1 MEKKIALLGM
11 GTVGSG
17 VINILKENKDL
28 LLNSTDELLTVTHIL
43 VSDLNKTRTVDLSG
57 IQVTDNI
64 EDIKNAEI
72 DLVVEVMGGLQDTKT
87 HLLYF
92 LEQGIPVVSANKDM
106 LAEYIDELEHT
117 ALNNKT
123 TILYEGAVAGG
134 IPIIHS
140 LTHSLN
146 ANRISKVMGILNGTT
161 NFMLT
166 QMADKG
172 LEYEDVLKIAQ
183 DMGYAEA
190 DPSADVLGLDAA
202 RKTLLLARLA
212 FKKRFKMSDLD
223 VIGIDKVDR
232 RDIEHGKKANMT
244 LKLLGVVEDK
254 SSSYH
259 LSVAPIFVDNTHQLS
274 NVKNEKNAVFVEGNA
289 IGQAMFYGPGAGSY
303 ETASAVVSDMINTFN
318 LSSKKT
324 ILPEEFG
331 EVDQSKEQSDYYFRF
346 SDSIES
352 VKEVLKDYEYKLIDE
367 TDKVFIVKSIS
378 SKVYEDIQEE
388 LQVKASYQVI
398 GAGQD
403 GVAGTN

>member
-72 DLVVEVMGGLQDTKT
+72 DLVVEVMGGLQDTKS

-117 ALNNKT
+117 ALKNKT

-223 VIGIDKVDR
+223 VIGIDKVDKI
-232 RDIEHGKKANMT
+232 DIVHGKKANMT

-331 EVDQSKEQSDYYFRF
+331 AVDQSKEQSDYYFRF

>member
-72 DLVVEVMGGLQDTKT
+72 DLVVEVMGGLQDTKS

-244 LKLLGVVEDK
+244 LKLLGVAEDK
-254 SSSYH
+254 SSSYQ
-259 LSVAPIFVDNTHQLS
+259 LSVAPIFVDSTHQLS

-331 EVDQSKEQSDYYFRF
+331 AVDQSKEQRDYYFRF

-352 VKEVLKDYEYKLIDE
+352 IKEVLKKYEYKLIDE

-378 SKVYEDIQEE
+378 SKVYEGIQED

>member
-28 LLNSTDELLTVTHIL
+28 LLNSTDELLTITHIL

-223 VIGIDKVDR
+223 VIGIDKVDKI
-232 RDIEHGKKANMT
+232 DIVHGKKANMT

>member
-28 LLNSTDELLTVTHIL
+28 LLNSTDELLSVTHIL

-72 DLVVEVMGGLQDTKT
+72 DLVVEVMGGLQDTKS

-117 ALNNKT
+117 ALKNKT

-223 VIGIDKVDR
+223 VIGIDKVDKI
-232 RDIEHGKKANMT
+232 DIVHGKKANMT

>member
-72 DLVVEVMGGLQDTKT
+72 DLVVEVMGGLQDTKS

-244 LKLLGVVEDK
+244 LKLLGVAEDK
-254 SSSYH
+254 SSSYQ

-352 VKEVLKDYEYKLIDE
+352 IKEVLKDYEYKLIDE

-378 SKVYEDIQEE
+378 SKVYEGIQED

>member
-17 VINILKENKDL
+17 VLNILKENKDL
-28 LLNSTDELLTVTHIL
+28 LLNSTDELLTITHIL

-117 ALNNKT
+117 ALKNKT

-223 VIGIDKVDR
+223 VIGIDKVDKI
-232 RDIEHGKKANMT
+232 DIVHGKKANMT

-352 VKEVLKDYEYKLIDE
+352 IKEVLKKYEYKLIDE

>member
-17 VINILKENKDL
+17 VLNILKENKDL
-28 LLNSTDELLTVTHIL
+28 LLNSTDELLTITHIL

-223 VIGIDKVDR
+223 VIGIDKVDKI
-232 RDIEHGKKANMT
+232 DIVHGKKANMT

-352 VKEVLKDYEYKLIDE
+352 VKEVLKKYEYKLIDE

>member
-223 VIGIDKVDR
+223 VIGIDKVDKI
-232 RDIEHGKKANMT
+232 DIVHGKKANMT

>member
-17 VINILKENKDL
+17 VLNILKDNKDL
-28 LLNSTDELLTVTHIL
+28 LLNSTDELLTITHIL

-72 DLVVEVMGGLQDTKT
+72 DLVVEVMGGLQDTKS

-244 LKLLGVVEDK
+244 LKLLGVAEDK
-254 SSSYH
+254 SSSYQ
-259 LSVAPIFVDNTHQLS
+259 LSVAPIFVDSTHQLS

-318 LSSKKT
+318 LSSRKT

-331 EVDQSKEQSDYYFRF
+331 AVDQSKEQRDYYFRF

-352 VKEVLKDYEYKLIDE
+352 IKEVLKKYEYKLIDE

-378 SKVYEDIQEE
+378 SKVYEGIQED

>member
-17 VINILKENKDL
+17 VLNILKENKDL
-28 LLNSTDELLTVTHIL
+28 LLNSTDELLTITHIL

-72 DLVVEVMGGLQDTKT
+72 DLVVEVMGGLQDTKS

-223 VIGIDKVDR
+223 VIGIDKVDKI
-232 RDIEHGKKANMT
+232 DIVHGKKANMT

>member
-17 VINILKENKDL
+17 VLNILKENKDL
-28 LLNSTDELLTVTHIL
+28 LLNSTDELLTITHIL

-117 ALNNKT
+117 ALKNKT